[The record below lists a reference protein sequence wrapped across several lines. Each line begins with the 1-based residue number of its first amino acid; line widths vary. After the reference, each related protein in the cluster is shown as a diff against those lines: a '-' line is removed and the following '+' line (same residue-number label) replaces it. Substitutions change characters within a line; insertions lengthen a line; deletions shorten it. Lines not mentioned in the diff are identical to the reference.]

1 MKRILLILIV
11 FFITCMVIS
20 AQQSRFPTKQE
31 QQDYLSKVQSDTSD
45 YDSQLE
51 EIKSRNS
58 SSGEM
63 HTFLRIKADIDRLD
77 TRITK
82 EINTINASHDR
93 DNRVSSLIISSLE
106 NLINQRKA
114 KQEEM
119 EKLLEN

>member
-1 MKRILLILIV
+1 
-11 FFITCMVIS
+11 MVIS